1 MKRRDRRRADVVLL
15 HDLAPQKDV
24 KGGAGKR
31 VFGERAQET
40 AEPPTPPA
48 KRPGTKS
55 KTKT

>member
-1 MKRRDRRRADVVLL
+1 VKRRDRRRPDVVLL

-40 AEPPTPPA
+40 AQPPAPMA
-48 KRPGTKS
+48 KRPGVKS

>member
-1 MKRRDRRRADVVLL
+1 MKRKNRKKEELVLL
-15 HDLAPQKDV
+15 NDLAPRKDI

-40 AEPPTPPA
+40 GQPTAPQA
-48 KRPGTKS
+48 KRPGAKS

>member
-1 MKRRDRRRADVVLL
+1 MKRKNRKKEDLVLL
-15 HDLAPQKDV
+15 NDLAPRKEI

-40 AEPPTPPA
+40 VQPPAPLA
-48 KRPGTKS
+48 KRPGVKS